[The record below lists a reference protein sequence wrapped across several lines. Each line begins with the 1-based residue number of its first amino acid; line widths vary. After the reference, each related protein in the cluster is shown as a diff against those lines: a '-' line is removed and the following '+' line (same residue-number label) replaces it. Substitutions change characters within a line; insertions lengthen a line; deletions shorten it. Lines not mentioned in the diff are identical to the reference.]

1 MNWPT
6 PSFATQGRFLLALLT
21 PLTAMGQT
29 FDPLPEG
36 ARIRSEKDGERRIEF
51 KNGIVAHELSEEKI
65 KNQPYYTPEQIRNAI
80 LAEIIVPDAPNATTE
95 PVPQSPRV
103 TGPPGSAPS
112 KLPKKNI

>member
-1 MNWPT
+1 
-6 PSFATQGRFLLALLT
+6 
-21 PLTAMGQT
+21 MGQT

-80 LAEIIVPDAPNATTE
+80 LAEIIVPDAPQGYFILKSCLS
-95 PVPQSPRV
+95 VSSPKEHNRSACAMFLNIWSRYKFRV
-103 TGPPGSAPS
+103 
-112 KLPKKNI
+112 KLRAMAKI